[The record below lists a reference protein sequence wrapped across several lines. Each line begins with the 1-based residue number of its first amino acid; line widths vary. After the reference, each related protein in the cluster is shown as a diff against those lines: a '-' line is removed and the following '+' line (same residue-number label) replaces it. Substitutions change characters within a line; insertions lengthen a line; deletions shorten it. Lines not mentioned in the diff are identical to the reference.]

1 VIGICLVVVNII
13 LFFTPVSVFPGF
25 GVGSPPVEIVK
36 ERSGLRC
43 DGYSSCNYEV
53 YVINRSSQEQK
64 IVVLVKSS
72 VDYSPCRS
80 APITLGPNESSVVR
94 ISPSVQPSMSTNPPA
109 AVDALTKW
117 GYLGVEY
124 AEGGLPSGS
133 PQAFGAHLILQIIS
147 VAVGLGLLA
156 VAQKIKYQH
165 HAVLRRPVEC
175 IAI

>member
-1 VIGICLVVVNII
+1 MKLVLRVIGISLIAVNVI
-13 LFFTPVSVFPGF
+13 LFFTPFSVFPRF
-25 GVGSPPVEIVK
+25 GVGSPPVEIVR

-53 YVINRSSQEQK
+53 YVINRSNQEQK

-80 APITLGPNESSVVR
+80 APVTLGPNESSVAR
-94 ISPSVQPSMSTNPPA
+94 ISPSVQPSMSTNPAA

-117 GYLGVEY
+117 DYLGVEY

-133 PQAFGAHLILQIIS
+133 PQAFGAHFILQVISLIL
-147 VAVGLGLLA
+147 AVGLLA
-156 VAQKIKYQH
+156 AAQKI
-165 HAVLRRPVEC
+165 R
-175 IAI
+175 